1 MLENSSLVY
10 CIATAKY
17 GWEFPHVGGLVT
29 SYIFDI
35 TVVMGIKL
43 LFFMMLK
50 RKIYLLIKVHY
61 SAPFLTP
68 ITLVV
73 VLSDLWQFGE
83 SKMIVFFFFSFYKV
97 MINFLHRKV
106 NSQFSVSNHGW
117 YKGSDKICCVKSGQI
132 SEFWDPGHLPLFGT
146 QCILSG

>member
-17 GWEFPHVGGLVT
+17 GWEFPHVGGLVS

-83 SKMIVFFFFSFYKV
+83 SKMMVFFFFFHFIKLWLTSYIEKWT
-97 MINFLHRKV
+97 L
-106 NSQFSVSNHGW
+106 SSVSLIMADT
-117 YKGSDKICCVKSGQI
+117 KEVTKCAV
-132 SEFWDPGHLPLFGT
+132 
-146 QCILSG
+146 LSQVRFLSFEIQATYLCLVLNVYF

>member
-1 MLENSSLVY
+1 M
-10 CIATAKY
+10 
-17 GWEFPHVGGLVT
+17 GGLVT

-73 VLSDLWQFGE
+73 VLSDL
-83 SKMIVFFFFSFYKV
+83 
-97 MINFLHRKV
+97 
-106 NSQFSVSNHGW
+106 
-117 YKGSDKICCVKSGQI
+117 
-132 SEFWDPGHLPLFGT
+132 
-146 QCILSG
+146 